1 MHNTFHLIS
10 KTDTIINESDIG
22 DISESISVRII
33 SDIQKPLEKVSGW
46 IIDSA
51 ITLIFKIT
59 IP

>member
-10 KTDTIINESDIG
+10 KTDTIINESNIG

>member
-46 IIDSA
+46 IIDSS

>member
-1 MHNTFHLIS
+1 MHNTFHSIS
-10 KTDTIINESDIG
+10 KTDAIINESDIG
-22 DISESISVRII
+22 DMSESISVRII

>member
-10 KTDTIINESDIG
+10 KTDIIINESDIG